1 MTGTFDLAYPVS
13 TMTMQLTF
21 HRGHDTGHWVEDSA
35 EYIKEVTDFPPPDG
49 SGSLKILFKG
59 EAEIVLVDKAEHT
72 AQKVFD
78 NYCEPDWDQMAEA
91 ILGAY
96 QKGDTPFSAGLTA
109 VADNPRHIEH
119 DAFVVR
125 GILKDLLVEG
135 GYDPREFREFDDE

>member
-1 MTGTFDLAYPVS
+1 
-13 TMTMQLTF
+13 MQLTF
-21 HRGHDTGHWVEDSA
+21 NRGNFIGNWVED
-35 EYIKEVTDFPPPDG
+35 EPDDLG
-49 SGSLKILFKG
+49 NYLDEIFDSSSGSSGSLRILFKG
-59 EAEIVLVDKAEHT
+59 EEEIVLVDKAEHT

-119 DAFVVR
+119 DVFVVR
-125 GILKDLLVEG
+125 GILKDLLVG
-135 GYDPREFREFDDE
+135 AGYDPREFSEFDDE

>member
-1 MTGTFDLAYPVS
+1 ME
-13 TMTMQLTF
+13 MQLTF
-21 HRGHDTGHWVEDSA
+21 NRGNFIGNWVED
-35 EYIKEVTDFPPPDG
+35 EPDDLG
-49 SGSLKILFKG
+49 NYLDEIFDSSSGSSGSLRILFKG
-59 EAEIVLVDKAEHT
+59 EEEIVLVDKAEHT

-119 DAFVVR
+119 DVFVVR

-135 GYDPREFREFDDE
+135 GYAPREFSEFDDE

>member
-1 MTGTFDLAYPVS
+1 MK
-13 TMTMQLTF
+13 MQLTF
-21 HRGHDTGHWVEDSA
+21 HRGNFTGHWVEDKQTERA
-35 EYIKEVTDFPPPDG
+35 EYIKEVTGFPPPDG

-59 EAEIVLVDKAEHT
+59 EEEIVLVDKAEHT

-109 VADNPRHIEH
+109 VADNERHIEH
-119 DAFVVR
+119 DVFVVR
-125 GILKDLLVEG
+125 GILKDLLVG
-135 GYDPREFREFDDE
+135 AGYDPKEFSEFDDE

>member
-1 MTGTFDLAYPVS
+1 
-13 TMTMQLTF
+13 MTMQLTF
-21 HRGHDTGHWVEDSA
+21 HRGNYTGHWVEDPETDLSRAVSA
-35 EYIKEVTDFPPPDG
+35 TYNLAWGG

-59 EAEIVLVDKAEHT
+59 EEEIVPVDKAEHT

-78 NYCEPDWDQMAEA
+78 NYCEPDWRQMAEA

-109 VADNPRHIEH
+109 VADNERHIEH
-119 DAFVVR
+119 DVFVVR

>member
-1 MTGTFDLAYPVS
+1 MK
-13 TMTMQLTF
+13 MQLTF
-21 HRGHDTGHWVEDSA
+21 NRGNFIGNWVED
-35 EYIKEVTDFPPPDG
+35 EPDDLG
-49 SGSLKILFKG
+49 NYLDEIFDSSSGSSGSLRILFKG
-59 EAEIVLVDKAEHT
+59 EEEIVLVYKAEHT

-119 DAFVVR
+119 DVFVVR

>member
-1 MTGTFDLAYPVS
+1 MK
-13 TMTMQLTF
+13 MQLTF
-21 HRGHDTGHWVEDSA
+21 NRGNFIGNWVED
-35 EYIKEVTDFPPPDG
+35 EPDDLG
-49 SGSLKILFKG
+49 NYLDEIFDSSSGSSGSLRILFKG
-59 EAEIVLVDKAEHT
+59 EEEIVLVDKAEHT

-119 DAFVVR
+119 DVFVVR